1 MCSVSSFPAMLSPSD
16 RESSSSSSSSPSV
29 LRLGAGS
36 SEDREPEE
44 EEKICAVCGD
54 RATGYH
60 FHVMTC
66 EGCKGF
72 FRRSISKGVCFTC
85 PFTHNCTITKAKRR
99 QCQACRLQKCLA
111 VGMRKDMIMSEE
123 ALQMRRVLRKQKQ
136 QEREL
141 AGEPAELTEEQ
152 EQLISIL
159 IEAHK
164 KHFDSGFSQ
173 FMHCRPPVR
182 LYIHSLSPQ
191 SPQEP
196 RVPQVLQGVSQPE
209 EGGPLAPL
217 QSLPEDMLPDSFS
230 MLPHFA
236 DLSTV
241 LIQQVIKFAKEIP
254 AFRSLRIDDQ
264 ISLLKGATLEI
275 CQIQF
280 NTVFNEETK
289 AWECGQH
296 CYTIQDGA
304 LAGFQQIYLE
314 PLLKFHISLKKLRLH
329 EAEYVLLLAI
339 VLFSP
344 DRPGITQRHTVD
356 QLQEKMA
363 LTLKSYIDQR
373 HPLPEGRL
381 LYAKLL
387 LLLTELRTLKVEN
400 TRQILHIQDLTIMTP
415 LLSEIIS

>member
-1 MCSVSSFPAMLSPSD
+1 DVLEHELSWVNTHFV
-16 RESSSSSSSSPSV
+16 RCMYV
-29 LRLGAGS
+29 LSLGAGS
-36 SEDREPEE
+36 REDGEPEG

-85 PFTHNCTITKAKRR
+85 PFTRNCTITKAKRR

-123 ALQMRRVLRKQKQ
+123 ALQMRRVLRKRKQ
-136 QEREL
+136 QEREP

-164 KHFDSGFSQ
+164 RHFDSGFSQ
-173 FMHCRPPVR
+173 FVHFSHLPGLQSVLPIGCPQP
-182 LYIHSLSPQ
+182 LHLPYSPSLL
-191 SPQEP
+191 
-196 RVPQVLQGVSQPE
+196 VPHVLQGLSQPE
-209 EGGPLAPL
+209 EGGPMAPL
-217 QSLPEDMLPDSFS
+217 QSLPGDMLPDIFS

-236 DLSTV
+236 DLSTI

-254 AFRSLRIDDQ
+254 AFRSAWL
-264 ISLLKGATLEI
+264 ATLNLGVLQSLRSWAFPTLS
-275 CQIQF
+275 CP
-280 NTVFNEETK
+280 
-289 AWECGQH
+289 
-296 CYTIQDGA
+296 A
-304 LAGFQQIYLE
+304 LPHHPSSLSPAGFQQIYLE
-314 PLLKFHISLKKLRLH
+314 PLLKFHISLRKLRLH

-339 VLFSP
+339 ALFSP
-344 DRPGITQRHTVD
+344 DHPGITQRHTVD

-400 TRQILHIQDLTIMTP
+400 TRQILHIQDLTAMTP

>member
-1 MCSVSSFPAMLSPSD
+1 M
-16 RESSSSSSSSPSV
+16 
-29 LRLGAGS
+29 
-36 SEDREPEE
+36 PEG
-44 EEKICAVCGD
+44 EEKICAVCRD

-85 PFTHNCTITKAKRR
+85 PFTRNCTITKAKRR

-123 ALQMRRVLRKQKQ
+123 ALQMRRVLRKRKQ
-136 QEREL
+136 QEREP

-164 KHFDSGFSQ
+164 RHFDSGFSQ
-173 FMHCRPPVR
+173 FYSAPPP
-182 LYIHSLSPQ
+182 LLPPACLFPHPSL
-191 SPQEP
+191 
-196 RVPQVLQGVSQPE
+196 L
-209 EGGPLAPL
+209 
-217 QSLPEDMLPDSFS
+217 LPGDMLPDIFS

-236 DLSTV
+236 DLSTI

-254 AFRSLRIDDQ
+254 AFRSLPIDDQ

-289 AWECGQH
+289 VWECGQH

-304 LAGFQQIYLE
+304 LVSPTGQIYLE
-314 PLLKFHISLKKLRLH
+314 PLLKFHISLRKLRLH

-339 VLFSP
+339 ALFSP
-344 DRPGITQRHTVD
+344 DHPGITQRHTVD

-373 HPLPEGRL
+373 HPLLG
-381 LYAKLL
+381 ATS
-387 LLLTELRTLKVEN
+387 LLLTSPWRCQSVCARPPGATCLHRGRPRGLSASKTEPQAPYSTL
-400 TRQILHIQDLTIMTP
+400 
-415 LLSEIIS
+415 